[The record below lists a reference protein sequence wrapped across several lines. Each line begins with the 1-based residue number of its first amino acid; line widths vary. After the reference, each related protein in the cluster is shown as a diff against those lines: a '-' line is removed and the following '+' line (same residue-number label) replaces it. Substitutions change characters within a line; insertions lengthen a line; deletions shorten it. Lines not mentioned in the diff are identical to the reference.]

1 MSGPRSI
8 GRPGRLVP
16 AVAGLLVALAAAGV
30 GRAQDLVRSEDAV
43 VALFSLQTQLEVD
56 GRLLDRLVDRHAASQ
71 QERIAARQRVDRLYA
86 ELDGLFEQYRQLL
99 QAGAVREEEDDAA
112 GEGEDR
118 SNMARLEDEI
128 DQKEKE
134 LIEAESTEKAREDE
148 GRRIREEIRGARER
162 ITLLWQRI
170 VSLQDSLPAQKDS
183 VTGVWDITLLPG
195 GDRGVF
201 ALFQSG
207 TIVTGQYVLDGPFQG
222 SLEGTLVDRK
232 LLLHRIDARL
242 GRSMDLTA
250 FLSPDG
256 RALRGTWE
264 NYDLANGQA
273 RSGSWAATRR
283 QSRRPG
289 DTGEGREGGP

>member
-1 MSGPRSI
+1 MSGPGTATRC
-8 GRPGRLVP
+8 RLVRP
-16 AVAGLLVALAAAGV
+16 AVTGFLVALAAVGV
-30 GRAQDLVRSEDAV
+30 GWPQDLVRSEDAV

-56 GRLLDRLVDRHAASQ
+56 GRMLDRLVDRHAASQ
-71 QERIAARQRVDRLYA
+71 QDRTVARERVDRLYT
-86 ELDGLFEQYRQLL
+86 ELDGLFEQYRGLL
-99 QAGAVREEEDDAA
+99 QAGGERE
-112 GEGEDR
+112 EGEDR
-118 SNMARLEDEI
+118 SAADGDRPNLARIEDEI

-134 LIEAESTEKAREDE
+134 LLEAESTEKAREDE
-148 GRRIREEIRGARER
+148 GRRLREEIRGARER
-162 ITLLWQRI
+162 ITLLWQKI

-183 VTGVWDITLLPG
+183 VTGVWDITMLPG

-273 RSGSWAATRR
+273 RAGSWAATRR
-283 QSRRPG
+283 QPKRSEDSG
-289 DTGEGREGGP
+289 DGREGGP